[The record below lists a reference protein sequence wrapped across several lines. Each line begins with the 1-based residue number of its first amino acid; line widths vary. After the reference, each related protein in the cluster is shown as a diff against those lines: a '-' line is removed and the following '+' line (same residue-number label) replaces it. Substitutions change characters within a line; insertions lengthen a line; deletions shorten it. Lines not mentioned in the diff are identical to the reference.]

1 MISRSCYDVTEAIGT
16 ATLNVNNELTPSLLK
31 AMPKID
37 LHRHL
42 EGSLRL
48 GTLLEIAREFGLDI
62 PATSLEGLRPYV
74 QITNDPPDHEAFL
87 SKFEVLRYF
96 YRSPE
101 AVYRLA
107 YEAVADAAADNV
119 RYLELR
125 FSPQA
130 LSRVCGFALADVT
143 DWVIEAVERASLD
156 HDIEV
161 GLIVTLVRHDP
172 IDQAREVAKVAFD
185 RSGKGIVGIDL
196 AGNEVKFPPAPF
208 KPIFREAKEI
218 GLRIT
223 IHAGEWASALGVRQ
237 AIEELYADRIGHGV
251 RAMENSEVL
260 QLVRERNAALEV
272 CLTSNLQTGVVR
284 SLSHHPLVD
293 MLSVGLLATLNTDD
307 PSISNITLTDE
318 YRRATKV
325 LGLSYAD
332 LRRMILNAAA
342 AAFLP
347 EDGRR
352 RLVNRFEKL
361 LPVPTH
367 DNGYFPRTK
376 MTPNPLEP
384 A

>member
-1 MISRSCYDVTEAIGT
+1 M
-16 ATLNVNNELTPSLLK
+16 NNELTPSLLK

-130 LSRVCGFALADVT
+130 LSRVCRFALADVT
-143 DWVIEAVERASLD
+143 DWVIDAVERASLD

-218 GLRIT
+218 GLGIT
-223 IHAGEWASALGVRQ
+223 VHAGEWASALGVRQ

-318 YRRATKV
+318 YRRATRV

-347 EDGRR
+347 EDSRR
-352 RLVNRFEKL
+352 RLLNRFEKL

-384 A
+384 V

>member
-218 GLRIT
+218 GLGIT
-223 IHAGEWASALGVRQ
+223 VHAGEWASALGVRQ

>member
-1 MISRSCYDVTEAIGT
+1 MEAIET
-16 ATLNVNNELTPSLLK
+16 TTLNVNNELTPSVLK

-48 GTLLEIAREFGLDI
+48 GTLLEIARDFGLNL
-62 PATSLEGLRPYV
+62 PATSLDGLRPYV
-74 QITNDPPDHEAFL
+74 QITDDPPDHEVFL
-87 SKFEVLRYF
+87 SKFEVLRHF

-101 AVYRLA
+101 AVSRLA

-130 LSRVCGFALADVT
+130 LSRVRGFALEDVT
-143 DWVIEAVERASLD
+143 DWVIDAVQRASQD

-161 GLIVTLVRHDP
+161 GLIVTLVRHEP
-172 IDQAREVAKVAFD
+172 IAQAREVAKVAFD
-185 RSGKGIVGIDL
+185 RRGKGIVGIDL

-208 KPIFREAKEI
+208 KPIFKEAKEI
-218 GLRIT
+218 GLGIT
-223 IHAGEWASALGVRQ
+223 IHAGEWASAFGVQQ
-237 AIEELYADRIGHGV
+237 AIEELYAGRIGHGV

-260 QLVRERNAALEV
+260 QLVRERNVALEV

-293 MLSVGLLATLNTDD
+293 MLDVGLLTTLNTDD
-307 PSISNITLTDE
+307 PSISDCTLTHE
-318 YRRATKV
+318 YQKATEV
-325 LGLSYAD
+325 LGLTYGD
-332 LRRMILNAAA
+332 LRHMLLNAAA

-347 EDGRR
+347 PLDRQ
-352 RLVNRFEKL
+352 RLVARFEKA
-361 LPVPTH
+361 LPVPTG
-367 DNGYFPRTK
+367 DNGYARRAK
-376 MTPNPLEP
+376 MTPNPLKRV
-384 A
+384 